1 METSS
6 TKDSVEFLV
15 TQVEATVGLSDREQ
29 EAFAEIQSQL
39 ISEDPKFASQMQMS
53 KDGPLRRFST
63 RNIVLGVLM
72 ATVGIVVL
80 LTGVTID
87 AIWLGI
93 VGFIIM
99 GGGIFLATKRT
110 TRPPSKSGGRGG
122 SGHQSKSNP
131 GFMEGLES
139 RWDERRRQ
147 Q

>member
-1 METSS
+1 M
-6 TKDSVEFLV
+6 
-15 TQVEATVGLSDREQ
+15 GLSDREQ
-29 EAFAEIQSQL
+29 EVFAEIQSQL
-39 ISEDPKFASQMQMS
+39 ISEDPKFASKLQMNA
-53 KDGPLRRFST
+53 DGPLRRFST
-63 RNIVLGVLM
+63 RNIVLGVLT

-93 VGFIIM
+93 VGFVIM
-99 GGGIFLATKRT
+99 GAGIYLATKRT

-122 SGHQSKSNP
+122 SGQQKSKQ
-131 GFMEGLES
+131 GFMEGLET

>member
-1 METSS
+1 M
-6 TKDSVEFLV
+6 
-15 TQVEATVGLSDREQ
+15 GLSDREQ
-29 EAFAEIQSQL
+29 EVFAEIESQL
-39 ISEDPKFASQMQMS
+39 ISEDPKFASQMQMHTE
-53 KDGPLRRFST
+53 GPLRRFST
-63 RNIVLGVLM
+63 RNIVLGVLI

-110 TRPPSKSGGRGG
+110 TKPPSQSGGRGG
-122 SGHQSKSNP
+122 SGQTKSNQ
-131 GFMEGLES
+131 GFIEGLES

>member
-1 METSS
+1 M
-6 TKDSVEFLV
+6 
-15 TQVEATVGLSDREQ
+15 GLSDREQ
-29 EAFAEIQSQL
+29 EVFAEIQSQL
-39 ISEDPKFASQMQMS
+39 ISEDPKFASKLQMNAE
-53 KDGPLRRFST
+53 GPLRRFST
-63 RNIVLGVLM
+63 RNIVLGVLT
-72 ATVGIVVL
+72 ATLGIVVL

-93 VGFIIM
+93 VGFVIM
-99 GGGIFLATKRT
+99 GAGIYLATKRT

-122 SGHQSKSNP
+122 NSQSKSQQ

>member
-1 METSS
+1 M
-6 TKDSVEFLV
+6 
-15 TQVEATVGLSDREQ
+15 GLSDREQ
-29 EAFAEIQSQL
+29 EVFAEIESQL
-39 ISEDPKFASQMQMS
+39 ISEDPKFASQMQMHS
-53 KDGPLRRFST
+53 SGPMRRFST

-72 ATVGIVVL
+72 ATIGIVVL

>member
-1 METSS
+1 
-6 TKDSVEFLV
+6 
-15 TQVEATVGLSDREQ
+15 
-29 EAFAEIQSQL
+29 
-39 ISEDPKFASQMQMS
+39 MQMHE
-53 KDGPLRRFST
+53 KGPMRRFST
-63 RNIVLGVLM
+63 RNIVLGVLT

-93 VGFIIM
+93 IGFIVM
-99 GGGIFLATKRT
+99 GGGIFVATKRT
-110 TRPPSKSGGRGG
+110 TKPPSQTGGRGG
-122 SGHQSKSNP
+122 SGQTKSNQ

>member
-1 METSS
+1 M
-6 TKDSVEFLV
+6 
-15 TQVEATVGLSDREQ
+15 GLSDREQ
-29 EAFAEIQSQL
+29 EVFAEIQSQL
-39 ISEDPKFASQMQMS
+39 ISEDPKFASKLQMNAE
-53 KDGPLRRFST
+53 GPLRRFST
-63 RNIVLGVLM
+63 RNIVLGVLT
-72 ATVGIVVL
+72 ATLGIVVL

-93 VGFIIM
+93 VGFVIM
-99 GGGIFLATKRT
+99 GAGIYLATKRT

-122 SGHQSKSNP
+122 NRQSQSKQ

>member
-1 METSS
+1 M
-6 TKDSVEFLV
+6 
-15 TQVEATVGLSDREQ
+15 GLSDREQ
-29 EAFAEIQSQL
+29 EVFAQIESQL
-39 ISEDPKFASQMQMS
+39 ISEDPKFASQMQM
-53 KDGPLRRFST
+53 KTGGAQQRLST
-63 RNIVLGVLM
+63 RNIVLGVLT
-72 ATVGIVVL
+72 ATAGIVIL

-99 GGGIFLATKRT
+99 ASGIYLATKRT
-110 TRPPSKSGGRGG
+110 TKPPSKSGGRGG
-122 SGHQSKSNP
+122 SGHSKSQQ

>member
-1 METSS
+1 M
-6 TKDSVEFLV
+6 
-15 TQVEATVGLSDREQ
+15 GLSDREQ
-29 EAFAEIQSQL
+29 EVFAEIESQL
-39 ISEDPKFASQMQMS
+39 ISEDPKFASQMQMQAS
-53 KDGPLRRFST
+53 GSMRRFST
-63 RNIVLGVLM
+63 RNIVLGVLT

-110 TRPPSKSGGRGG
+110 TKPPSKSRGRGG
-122 SGHQSKSNP
+122 SGQTKSSQ

>member
-1 METSS
+1 M
-6 TKDSVEFLV
+6 
-15 TQVEATVGLSDREQ
+15 GLSDREQ
-29 EAFAEIQSQL
+29 EVFAEIESQL
-39 ISEDPKFASQMQMS
+39 MSEDPKFASQMQMHA
-53 KDGPLRRFST
+53 KGPLRRFST
-63 RNIVLGVLM
+63 RNIVLGVLT
-72 ATVGIVVL
+72 ATIGIVVL

-99 GGGIFLATKRT
+99 GSGIYLATKRA

-122 SGHQSKSNP
+122 SGQSKSHQ